1 MYCIYYFQYLNDD
14 GANLNLFLK
23 FTHEAGPCGVPV
35 PVFCKLVH
43 LALSADTG
51 AMRLENTIRNDGEKI
66 AMRVSTYSIVVNMVL
81 SLGKLLA
88 GILAHSGA
96 MISDAVHSASD
107 VFSTLIVIVGVK
119 LGGKTSDAEHQYG
132 HERLEDVAAI
142 LLAVI
147 LFLTGAGIGMQGI
160 RTIIAGN
167 YKDLQVPGIMALVAA
182 ILSIVTKEW
191 MFWYTKR
198 AADKIHSG
206 ALMADAWHHRS
217 DALSSVGALFGIA
230 GARMGYPV
238 LDSVASVVIALF
250 IIKAAYEIFMGSVD
264 RMVDKSCDKE
274 IVDAMFQT
282 AADQEG
288 VLRVDDIRTRMFGS
302 RIYVDIEIGADA
314 MMSLQDAHTVAESVH
329 DAIETQFEQVK
340 HCMVH
345 VNPVVKEP

>member
-1 MYCIYYFQYLNDD
+1 MNPFLELLFCECVPF
-14 GANLNLFLK
+14 GAVML
-23 FTHEAGPCGVPV
+23 TWEAIG
-35 PVFCKLVH
+35 LEE
-43 LALSADTG
+43 
-51 AMRLENTIRNDGEKI
+51 AMKKDAEKV
-66 AMRVSTYSIVVNMVL
+66 AVRVSAYSIIVNMVL

-107 VFSTLIVIVGVK
+107 VFSTLIVIIGVK

-147 LFLTGAGIGMQGI
+147 LFLTGAGIGLQGV
-160 RTIIAGN
+160 RTIAGGN
-167 YKDLQVPGIMALVAA
+167 YKNLQIPGVMALVAA
-182 ILSIVTKEW
+182 LISIVTKEW

-238 LDSVASVVIALF
+238 LDSVASVIIALF
-250 IIKAAYEIFMGSVD
+250 IIKAAYDIFMDSVD
-264 RMVDKSCDKE
+264 RMVDKSCDRE
-274 IVDAMFQT
+274 MVDAMFQT

-288 VLRVDDIRTRMFGS
+288 VLQVDDIRTRMFGS
-302 RIYVDIEIGADA
+302 RVYVDIEIGADA
-314 MMSLQDAHTVAESVH
+314 EMTLRDAHSVAERVH
-329 DAIETQFEQVK
+329 NAIEKQFAQVK

-345 VNPVVKEP
+345 VNPVTREP

>member
-1 MYCIYYFQYLNDD
+1 MGAIQLEELN
-14 GANLNLFLK
+14 K
-23 FTHEAGPCGVPV
+23 
-35 PVFCKLVH
+35 
-43 LALSADTG
+43 
-51 AMRLENTIRNDGEKI
+51 NDVEKV
-66 AMRVSTYSIVVNMVL
+66 AMRVSAYSIIVNMVL

-119 LGGKTSDAEHQYG
+119 LGGKKSDADHQYG

-147 LFLTGAGIGMQGI
+147 LFLTGAGIGLQGL
-160 RTIIAGN
+160 RTIAAGN
-167 YKDLQVPGIMALVAA
+167 YKNLQIPGVMALVAA
-182 ILSIVTKEW
+182 LLSIVIKEW

-206 ALMADAWHHRS
+206 ALLADAWHHRS

-250 IIKAAYEIFMGSVD
+250 IIKAAYEIFMDSVD

-274 IVDAMFQT
+274 VVDAMFQT
-282 AADQEG
+282 AEAQE
-288 VLRVDDIRTRMFGS
+288 VL
-302 RIYVDIEIGADA
+302 
-314 MMSLQDAHTVAESVH
+314 
-329 DAIETQFEQVK
+329 
-340 HCMVH
+340 
-345 VNPVVKEP
+345 

>member
-1 MYCIYYFQYLNDD
+1 MCSFWRCFADMGAIQLEELNK
-14 GANLNLFLK
+14 N
-23 FTHEAGPCGVPV
+23 
-35 PVFCKLVH
+35 
-43 LALSADTG
+43 DT
-51 AMRLENTIRNDGEKI
+51 EKV
-66 AMRVSTYSIVVNMVL
+66 AMRVSAYSIIVNIVL

-119 LGGKTSDAEHQYG
+119 LGGKSSDADHQYG

-142 LLAVI
+142 LLAVV
-147 LFLTGAGIGMQGI
+147 LFLTGAGIGLQGL
-160 RTIIAGN
+160 RTIAAGN
-167 YKDLQVPGIMALVAA
+167 YKNLQIPGMMALVAA
-182 ILSIVTKEW
+182 VLSIMIKEW

-206 ALMADAWHHRS
+206 ALLADAWHHRS

-274 IVDAMFQT
+274 VVDAMFQT
-282 AADQEG
+282 AAVQEG
-288 VLRVDDIRTRMFGS
+288 VLQVDDIRTRMFGS

-314 MMSLQDAHTVAESVH
+314 MMTLQDAHSVAERVH
-329 DAIETQFEQVK
+329 DAIETQFTQVK

-345 VNPVVKEP
+345 VNPVVKES

>member
-1 MYCIYYFQYLNDD
+1 MNP
-14 GANLNLFLK
+14 FLK
-23 FTHEAGPCGVPV
+23 LLFCECVPFGAVMLTWEA
-35 PVFCKLVH
+35 
-43 LALSADTG
+43 TG
-51 AMRLENTIRNDGEKI
+51 LEEIMKNDAEKV
-66 AMRVSTYSIVVNMVL
+66 AMRVSAYSIIVNIVL

-119 LGGKTSDAEHQYG
+119 LGGKTSDADHQYG

-147 LFLTGAGIGMQGI
+147 LFLTGAGIGLQGL
-160 RTIIAGN
+160 RTIAAGN
-167 YKDLQVPGIMALVAA
+167 YRNLQIPGMMALVAA
-182 ILSIVTKEW
+182 LLSIIIKEW

-198 AADKIHSG
+198 AADKIRSG
-206 ALMADAWHHRS
+206 ALLADAWHHRS

-238 LDSVASVVIALF
+238 LDCVASVIIALF

-274 IVDAMFQT
+274 VVDAMFQT

-288 VLRVDDIRTRMFGS
+288 VLQVDDIRTRMFGS

-314 MMSLQDAHTVAESVH
+314 QMTLQDAHSVAERVH
-329 DAIETQFEQVK
+329 DAIETQFVQVK

-345 VNPVVKEP
+345 VNPVAKQS

>member
-1 MYCIYYFQYLNDD
+1 MGAIQLKESNKND
-14 GANLNLFLK
+14 A
-23 FTHEAGPCGVPV
+23 
-35 PVFCKLVH
+35 
-43 LALSADTG
+43 
-51 AMRLENTIRNDGEKI
+51 EKV
-66 AMRVSTYSIVVNMVL
+66 AMRVSAYSIMVNVVL

-119 LGGKTSDAEHQYG
+119 LGGKSSDADHQYG

-147 LFLTGAGIGMQGI
+147 LFLTGAGIGLQGL
-160 RTIIAGN
+160 RTIAAGN
-167 YKDLQVPGIMALVAA
+167 YKNLQIPGIMALVTAL
-182 ILSIVTKEW
+182 LSIIVKEW

-206 ALMADAWHHRS
+206 ALLADAWHHRS

-274 IVDAMFQT
+274 VVDAMFQT
-282 AADQEG
+282 AAAQEG
-288 VLRVDDIRTRMFGS
+288 VLQVDDIRTRMFGS

-314 MMSLQDAHTVAESVH
+314 MMTLQDAHSVAERVH
-329 DAIETQFEQVK
+329 DAIETQFTQVK

-345 VNPVVKEP
+345 VNPVVKES

>member
-1 MYCIYYFQYLNDD
+1 MGAIQLEELNK
-14 GANLNLFLK
+14 N
-23 FTHEAGPCGVPV
+23 
-35 PVFCKLVH
+35 
-43 LALSADTG
+43 DTG
-51 AMRLENTIRNDGEKI
+51 KV
-66 AMRVSTYSIVVNMVL
+66 AMRVSAYSIIVNIVL

-119 LGGKTSDAEHQYG
+119 LGGKSSDADHQYG

-142 LLAVI
+142 LLAVV
-147 LFLTGAGIGMQGI
+147 LFLTGAGIGLQGL
-160 RTIIAGN
+160 RTIAAGN
-167 YKDLQVPGIMALVAA
+167 YKNLQIPGMMALVAA
-182 ILSIVTKEW
+182 VLSIMIKEW

-206 ALMADAWHHRS
+206 ALLADAWHHRS

-274 IVDAMFQT
+274 VVDAMFQT
-282 AADQEG
+282 AAVQEG
-288 VLRVDDIRTRMFGS
+288 VLQVDDIRTRMFGS

-314 MMSLQDAHTVAESVH
+314 MMTLQDAHSVAERVH
-329 DAIETQFEQVK
+329 DAIETQFTQVK

-345 VNPVVKEP
+345 VNPVVKEL